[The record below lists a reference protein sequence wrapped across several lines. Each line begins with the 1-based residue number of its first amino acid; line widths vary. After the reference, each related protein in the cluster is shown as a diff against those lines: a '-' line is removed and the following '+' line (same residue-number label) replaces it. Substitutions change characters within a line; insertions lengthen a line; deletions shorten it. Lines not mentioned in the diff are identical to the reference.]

1 MLQVKEAF
9 VFYGGSEALRG
20 VSIDVPEGEITVI
33 LGSNGAGKTTLL
45 NVIAGVKAPA
55 SGSVFFKGSSI
66 DNLPPTER
74 VRLGIVQ
81 VPEGRGLFPLMSV
94 IDNLRVGAHLRKNWG
109 EVNRDIMGMFER
121 FPRLK
126 ERQNQQAGSLSGGEQ
141 QMLAVA
147 RGLMSKPKLLM
158 MDEPSLGLAPMLVE
172 EVAKI
177 IKTINQEGC
186 TVLLVEQNARMG
198 LSIAHRGYVLETGNV
213 VLQGDAQYLSSNE
226 ELKKAYLGV

>member
-1 MLQVKEAF
+1 MLQVKEVFA
-9 VFYGGSEALRG
+9 FYGGSEALRG
-20 VSIDVPEGEITVI
+20 VSIDVNEGEVTVI

-45 NVIAGVKAPA
+45 NIIAGVKLIEW
-55 SGSVFFKGSSI
+55 GSVWFEDNRI
-66 DNLPPTER
+66 DNLPPTDR

-94 IDNLRVGAHLRKNWG
+94 IDNLRVGAHLRKDKG
-109 EVNRDIMGMFER
+109 EVNRDLEEMFGR

-126 ERQNQQAGSLSGGEQ
+126 ERQNQHAGSLSGGEQ

-147 RGLMSKPKLLM
+147 RGLMAKPKLLM

-172 EVAKI
+172 ELSKI
-177 IKTINQEGC
+177 IKAINQEGC

-213 VLQGDAQYLSSNE
+213 VLQGDAEYLSSNE